1 MSAFELTREAAD
13 GHDRP
18 TDTADGAEAVIQ
30 AGEFI
35 IRESGSAWI
44 STESAVE
51 VIE

>member
-1 MSAFELTREAAD
+1 MSAFDLSREAAA

-18 TDTADGAEAVIQ
+18 TDTAGGAEAVIQ

-44 STESAVE
+44 STESPAE